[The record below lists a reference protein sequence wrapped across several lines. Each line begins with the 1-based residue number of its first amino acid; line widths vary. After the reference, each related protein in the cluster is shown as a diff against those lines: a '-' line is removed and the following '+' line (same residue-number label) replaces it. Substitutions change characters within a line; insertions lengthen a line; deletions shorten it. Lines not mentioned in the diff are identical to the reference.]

1 MKYSEA
7 IKLLRLKM
15 CLTKTEFGLAFAH
28 YQMKKLFKVKTVIPK
43 MIYQEVKNRIDIL
56 IDRDLTTLGGLK

>member
-15 CLTKTEFGLAFAH
+15 CLTKTEFGLLFNVAFGSVNS
-28 YQMKKLFKVKTVIPK
+28 M
-43 MIYQEVKNRIDIL
+43 E
-56 IDRDLTTLGGLK
+56 